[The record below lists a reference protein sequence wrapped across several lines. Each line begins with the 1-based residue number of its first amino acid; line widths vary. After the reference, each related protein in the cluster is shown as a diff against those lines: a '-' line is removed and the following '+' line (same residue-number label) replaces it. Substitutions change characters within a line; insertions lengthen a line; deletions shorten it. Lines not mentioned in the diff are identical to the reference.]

1 MSVEWADLGLRGA
14 SAAVRDV
21 WGSKDLG
28 AIKGPFQATI
38 PAQDGLLLIVRGH
51 EGSFL
56 HYAPAAVK
64 VEERKAG
71 NSETVFDH
79 LAQAS
84 SSFAQ
89 IKIVYTNLGH
99 GTKVVGLYVNGETG
113 TNVAFPFTGTVP
125 ATVWIQAKLNR
136 PGNTNK
142 LWFTTSSTSDFAIKS
157 VDVH

>member
-1 MSVEWADLGLRGA
+1 VEWADLGLRGA

-21 WGSKDLG
+21 WSGKDLG
-28 AIKGPFQATI
+28 TINGPFQATI

-51 EGSFL
+51 EGSFS
-56 HYAPAAVK
+56 HYTPAT
-64 VEERKAG
+64 VEDKERRASN

-79 LAQAS
+79 LAQVS

-89 IKIVYTNLGH
+89 IKIVYTNRAH

-113 TNVAFPFTGTVP
+113 TNVAFPPTGSLP
-125 ATVWIQAKLNR
+125 ATAWIQAKLNR

-142 LWFTTSSTSDFAIKS
+142 LRFTTSSPSDFAIES
-157 VDVH
+157 IEVH